1 MEIGSVLQ
9 FLQDKTILVVGAT
22 GFLAKIFL
30 EKVLRVQP
38 NIQKVFL
45 LLRAADAQSATHR
58 LNNEILGTDLFNL
71 LKEKLG
77 ANLKS
82 FISEKLTVFPGDIC
96 YEDMG
101 LKDSILKEE
110 ICNQVDV
117 IVNLAATTNFDERYD
132 IALDLNVIGVK
143 HIINFAKQC
152 IKLKVLVHI
161 STERDGLILETPY
174 HFNDVPGL
182 DIDAEKKIIRDKLD
196 GLQKQGATDNEIKM
210 AMKDLGIA

>member
-1 MEIGSVLQ
+1 MEVGSVLQ

-38 NIQKVFL
+38 NIKKVFL
-45 LLRAADAQSATHR
+45 LLRAADPKSAAHR

-77 ANLKS
+77 ANFNS

-96 YEDMG
+96 YEDLG
-101 LKDSILKEE
+101 LKDSTLKEE

-132 IALDLNVIGVK
+132 IALDLNVFGAK
-143 HIINFAKQC
+143 HN
-152 IKLKVLVHI
+152 
-161 STERDGLILETPY
+161 
-174 HFNDVPGL
+174 
-182 DIDAEKKIIRDKLD
+182 
-196 GLQKQGATDNEIKM
+196 
-210 AMKDLGIA
+210 